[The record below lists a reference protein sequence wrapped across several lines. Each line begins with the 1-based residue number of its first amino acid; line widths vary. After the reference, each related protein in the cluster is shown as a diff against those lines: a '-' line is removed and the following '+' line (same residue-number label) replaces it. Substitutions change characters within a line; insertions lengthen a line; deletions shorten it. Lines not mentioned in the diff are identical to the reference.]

1 MFNLFKKRPKY
12 QILPDIGH
20 SYVMTENGEPM
31 PVFYRPNSGLFC
43 STPLSENDTVYFL
56 NIRRPIVMDVEN
68 VAPIEIPND
77 LPTEC
82 DGIIF
87 KNFGKYKI
95 TEANPIGNR
104 QASTTNSNN
113 AEKRALTRGMNRQLR
128 SIPQPET

>member
-1 MFNLFKKRPKY
+1 MFNLFKRRPKY
-12 QILPDIGH
+12 KVLLDIGH

-43 STPLSENDTVYFL
+43 STPLSETDTVYFL

-77 LPTEC
+77 LPKEC

-95 TEANPIGNR
+95 TAFYVKDKNT
-104 QASTTNSNN
+104 QSMSF
-113 AEKRALTRGMNRQLR
+113 
-128 SIPQPET
+128 

>member
-1 MFNLFKKRPKY
+1 MFNLFKKRPRYKV
-12 QILPDIGH
+12 LPDNGH
-20 SYVMTENGEPM
+20 SYVMTENGEPT
-31 PVFYRPNSGLFC
+31 PTYYRPNSGLFC
-43 STPLSENDTVYFL
+43 NTPLSENDTMSFL

-95 TEANPIGNR
+95 MAFYVIDNNKQSMCFLTEMHNYK
-104 QASTTNSNN
+104 Q
-113 AEKRALTRGMNRQLR
+113 
-128 SIPQPET
+128 